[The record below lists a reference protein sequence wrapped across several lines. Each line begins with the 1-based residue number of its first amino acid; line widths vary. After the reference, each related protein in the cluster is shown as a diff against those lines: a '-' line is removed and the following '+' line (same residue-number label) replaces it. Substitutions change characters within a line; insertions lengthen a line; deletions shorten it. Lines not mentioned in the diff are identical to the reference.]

1 MVQAH
6 GQLQRDG
13 YALLHAAMPAAD
25 CGILAGAF
33 PVAPARAG
41 GIRNALRAAEAHAQ
55 ASVDALHAL
64 AGLLLQAPARAVRA
78 ILFDKSPS
86 ANWAVAWHR
95 DVMIPVRERHEVQG
109 YRNWSMKDGV
119 WHVQAPRE
127 VLRDML
133 TLRLHLDDCDAR
145 NGALRV
151 VAGSHRP
158 EYMQAGMEAEQD
170 AAAFGDTQV
179 ALCTAKAG
187 DVLAMRPCLLHA
199 SAKAEQPAR
208 RRILHI
214 EYAAFE
220 LPRPLQW
227 AEA

>member
-1 MVQAH
+1 MEFARE
-6 GQLQRDG
+6 QLRRDG
-13 YALLHAAMPAAD
+13 YALLRGTISASD
-25 CGILAGAF
+25 CCIIAGAF
-33 PVAPARAG
+33 PAAPARAG
-41 GIRNALRAAEAHAQ
+41 GVRNALQFAEAHAQ

-64 AGLLLQAPARAVRA
+64 AGRLLQAPARAVGA

-109 YRNWSMKDGV
+109 YRNWSTKEGV
-119 WHVQAPRE
+119 WHVQAPQE

-133 TLRLHLDDCDAR
+133 TLRLHLDDCDAH

-158 EYMQAGMEAEQD
+158 EHMEANPD
-170 AAAFGDTQV
+170 AAVDETQV
-179 ALCTAKAG
+179 ALCTAKVG

-199 SAKAEQPAR
+199 SAKAEQPRR

-214 EYAAFE
+214 EYAAID
-220 LPRPLQW
+220 LPQPLQW
-227 AEA
+227 AAA